1 MRPVRILLVAIALL
15 AVGLTGW
22 AFGTRG
28 GGYSAPEA
36 TTTPTAPPQ
45 VEPAATIG
53 PGRRRGRASQGRRHP
68 G

>member
-36 TTTPTAPPQ
+36 TPPHRHHRPAPGRARGSPG
-45 VEPAATIG
+45 PGSRSG
-53 PGRRRGRASQGRRHP
+53 PGRRRA
-68 G
+68 

>member
-28 GGYSAPEA
+28 GGYSAPEVSPTA
-36 TTTPTAPPQ
+36 TTAAP
-45 VEPAATIG
+45 
-53 PGRRRGRASQGRRHP
+53 
-68 G
+68 